1 MFFSLLDPPGD
12 AAASTLIVPAICH
25 GNVGQLAVDLLLT
38 NREHTRQG
46 VLEDDTMLP
55 CVGNDAVGLQASG
68 RLSSAMEL
76 FRIGND
82 VSCLQV
88 RGEVVPG
95 CQREHAHR
103 VAQWVQGRGVRQV
116 VVLASVTSREQSR
129 PDSVTGSR
137 SLRFWCQ
144 GDEALRAACE
154 GAGCSEL
161 DQATASD
168 RPEAERRTQPWP
180 LIRELSAAGIP
191 VAVLF
196 KIVSAEGDNRED
208 ALAVA
213 SVAAQ
218 VGGLVGTAP
227 GAAEEAWR
235 APLSW
240 QAGLYGPAAVY

>member
-1 MFFSLLDPPGD
+1 
-12 AAASTLIVPAICH
+12 
-25 GNVGQLAVDLLLT
+25 
-38 NREHTRQG
+38 
-46 VLEDDTMLP
+46 
-55 CVGNDAVGLQASG
+55 
-68 RLSSAMEL
+68 MEL

-180 LIRELSAAGIP
+180 LIRRDAAQ
-191 VAVLF
+191 
-196 KIVSAEGDNRED
+196 
-208 ALAVA
+208 AVA
-213 SVAAQ
+213 AEHVCGTCDGYASRQHLSLQRA
-218 VGGLVGTAP
+218 VGGGDTGGCLVQDRERRGGQP
-227 GAAEEAWR
+227 
-235 APLSW
+235 
-240 QAGLYGPAAVY
+240 